1 MDGTRLSMETTR
13 PDANSDSHSVKEDV
27 HEALDLLRKRL
38 NIPGKRTMEFSAISG
53 SKVCPTCKKVYP
65 LTARFCSDDSD
76 ELELVAGDS
85 LIGQVLG
92 GSYQVLSVVGSGG
105 SSQVYKAKHVF
116 LGRPVAIKVL
126 HASHVGNDEQVKRF
140 LQESRAVSSL
150 HHENI
155 VSLYDF
161 GLTDDGRPFLVMD
174 YLEGTSLFDL
184 IKTNGALEPMRAVNI
199 FKQVCEALNHAH
211 QKGIVHR
218 DIKPGNIVLQCE
230 DGQEDRAKLVDFG
243 LAKIMSWATLDA
255 FHHTQQGIV
264 FGSPRYMSPEQCA
277 DKAVGTSS
285 DVYSLG
291 ASMYEAL
298 VGHAPFDGESVAAL
312 MVKHLHEQPK
322 SLLEAAPNANIP
334 LALNDIVM
342 KTLRKDP
349 AERHQSMNELIQEL
363 EDLTGTR
370 KERKA
375 PQIAKQRKERTS
387 ILVVDDEE
395 VSLLA
400 CAMAISMQPD
410 FEVVG
415 VAINGELALQ
425 KVEELEPDV
434 VIMDLELPVIDGA
447 EATRLIR
454 EVRPETKVLIL
465 SSHTERA
472 KVINAFSNGAMGY
485 VVKSL
490 PGERFFSSI
499 RAIALGSFWIDDALD
514 DDLIY
519 EAREQVYEMFRR
531 QNFTVTLSKPELD
544 LITFWLE
551 GLKDEEIAERLNI
564 RLDVLLTQKL
574 GLRRIFKALTLSKPA
589 EIASA
594 LPKSK

>member
-1 MDGTRLSMETTR
+1 METKRCPTCKSEVQKTWTLCPMDGTRLSMETTR
-13 PDANSDSHSVKEDV
+13 SDGNSDSHSVKEDV

-65 LTARFCSDDSD
+65 LNARFCSDDSD

-218 DIKPGNIVLQCE
+218 DIKPGNIVLQSE
-230 DGQEDRAKLVDFG
+230 DGTEDKAKLVDFG

-255 FHHTQQGIV
+255 FHQTQQGIV

-322 SLLEAAPNANIP
+322 TLLEAAPEANIP
-334 LALNDIVM
+334 PALNDIVM

-349 AERHQSMNELIQEL
+349 AERHQSMNELIQEF

-370 KERKA
+370 
-375 PQIAKQRKERTS
+375 
-387 ILVVDDEE
+387 
-395 VSLLA
+395 
-400 CAMAISMQPD
+400 
-410 FEVVG
+410 
-415 VAINGELALQ
+415 
-425 KVEELEPDV
+425 
-434 VIMDLELPVIDGA
+434 
-447 EATRLIR
+447 
-454 EVRPETKVLIL
+454 
-465 SSHTERA
+465 
-472 KVINAFSNGAMGY
+472 
-485 VVKSL
+485 
-490 PGERFFSSI
+490 
-499 RAIALGSFWIDDALD
+499 
-514 DDLIY
+514 
-519 EAREQVYEMFRR
+519 
-531 QNFTVTLSKPELD
+531 
-544 LITFWLE
+544 
-551 GLKDEEIAERLNI
+551 
-564 RLDVLLTQKL
+564 
-574 GLRRIFKALTLSKPA
+574 
-589 EIASA
+589 
-594 LPKSK
+594 

>member
-1 MDGTRLSMETTR
+1 MDGTRLSTEITR
-13 PDANSDSHSVKEDV
+13 SGENSESQSAAKEDV

-38 NIPGKRTMEFSAISG
+38 NIPSKRTLEVSAIPG
-53 SKVCPTCKKVYP
+53 AKKCPVCDKIYP
-65 LTARFCSDDSD
+65 ANARFCSADSI
-76 ELELVAGDS
+76 ELEIVAGDS

-92 GSYQVLSVVGSGG
+92 GSYQVLSIVGVGG

-126 HASHVGNDEQVKRF
+126 LASHVGSDEQVKRF

-174 YLEGTSLFDL
+174 YLEGTSLYDL
-184 IKTNGALEPMRAVNI
+184 IKTSGPLEAMRTVKI
-199 FKQVCEALNHAH
+199 FKQVSEALHHAH

-218 DIKPGNIVLQCE
+218 DIKPGNIVLQNDE
-230 DGQEDRAKLVDFG
+230 DKEDVAKLVDFG
-243 LAKIMSWATLDA
+243 LVKIMSWAALDA

-277 DKAVGTSS
+277 DKTVDTRS
-285 DVYSLG
+285 DIYSLG
-291 ASMYEAL
+291 ASLYEAL
-298 VGHAPFDGESVAAL
+298 SGRPPFEGESVAAL
-312 MVKHLHEQPK
+312 MVKHLHETPK
-322 SLLEAAPNANIP
+322 SLMELAPKANIP
-334 LALNDIVM
+334 SGLNDIVQ
-342 KTLRKDP
+342 KALRKDP
-349 AERHQSMNELIQEL
+349 AERHQSMNELINEF
-363 EDLTGTR
+363 EDLTGIK

-375 PQIAKQRKERTS
+375 PKITRQRKDRTS

-400 CAMAISMQPD
+400 CAMAINMQPD
-410 FEVVG
+410 FEIVG
-415 VAINGELALQ
+415 VAINGEIAFQ

-434 VIMDLELPVIDGA
+434 VIMDLELPVIDGI

-454 EVRPETKVLIL
+454 EVRPETKVLIH
-465 SSHTERA
+465 SAHADRS
-472 KVINAFSNGAMGY
+472 KVIDVFRNGAMGY
-485 VVKSL
+485 VIKSL

-499 RAIALGSFWIDDALD
+499 RAIALGSFWIDDALE

-531 QNFTVTLSKPELD
+531 QNFTVTLSKPEVD
-544 LITFWLE
+544 LITFMLQ
-551 GLKDEEIAERLNI
+551 GMNSMEICARLNI
-564 RLDVLLTQKL
+564 RDDVLISQKQ
-574 GLRRIFKALTLSKPA
+574 GLMRMLKALKTA
-589 EIASA
+589 EQN
-594 LPKSK
+594 